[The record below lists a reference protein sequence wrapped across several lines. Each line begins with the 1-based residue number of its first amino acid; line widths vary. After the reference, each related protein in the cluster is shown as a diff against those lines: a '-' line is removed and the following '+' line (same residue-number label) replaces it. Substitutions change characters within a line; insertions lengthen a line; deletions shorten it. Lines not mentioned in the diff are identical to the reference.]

1 MNHLCNDIIV
11 PNPDKCITTKAS
23 SYGWG
28 VVIESQSRGGLFST
42 FEIKENINVLEL
54 KAILFGLKA
63 LGKGLTKVH
72 IYVLAD
78 NSTAVACTNKFGTS
92 WSLECDSVTKEIWQ
106 RASDSFI
113 WLSATHLPWT
123 KNSEADFES
132 RKHKIYTEWKLI
144 KSVFHFIRGE
154 LGFSSIMNLLATR
167 INTQLRTFVFYRAGL
182 NCVAE
187 NVFLINWEK
196 EKFYAFLPLACLPQT
211 LQKIYQDKAKG
222 ILIGP
227 DWPSQPY
234 YPRLIEIFLQTTSI
248 PPRKKKTYIY
258 QAKLHYFTYFTEK
271 YHC

>member
-1 MNHLCNDIIV
+1 M
-11 PNPDKCITTKAS
+11 
-23 SYGWG
+23 
-28 VVIESQSRGGLFST
+28 
-42 FEIKENINVLEL
+42 
-54 KAILFGLKA
+54 
-63 LGKGLTKVH
+63 
-72 IYVLAD
+72 
-78 NSTAVACTNKFGTS
+78 
-92 WSLECDSVTKEIWQ
+92 
-106 RASDSFI
+106 
-113 WLSATHLPWT
+113 
-123 KNSEADFES
+123 
-132 RKHKIYTEWKLI
+132 I

-234 YPRLIEIFLQTTSI
+234 YPRIIEIFLQTTSI
-248 PPRKKKTYIY
+248 PPRKKKLIST
-258 QAKLHYFTYFTEK
+258 KPNFTTLPTSQK
-271 YHC
+271 NITASLLSRWGNDTLTKNVKD